1 MPDQSLVADEATT
14 INMIKAFDNC
24 QDECNNIQQ
33 TIDGASSM
41 LFSTWG
47 GVAANKYRDAISG
60 WQNGFNEVRQ
70 ALNLLNESM
79 VSYAKTTTSTED
91 DALMIGSSWAQGLT

>member
-1 MPDQSLVADEATT
+1 M
-14 INMIKAFDNC
+14 
-24 QDECNNIQQ
+24 
-33 TIDGASSM
+33 
-41 LFSTWG
+41 
-47 GVAANKYRDAISG
+47 SG